1 MLTTRKKEREAVRF
15 LRAGEDRAWINT
27 AQFETYIKGRKT
39 DNFPTGSLWRQNL
52 CRPPHESTSDF
63 IKSESLL
70 NVLYFPV
77 ALKLFPP
84 IGKLAPSLKSDASNN
99 ALISY

>member
-1 MLTTRKKEREAVRF
+1 MTRKKEREAVSF

-27 AQFETYIKGRKT
+27 AWFETHIKGRKT
-39 DNFPTGSLWRQNL
+39 DSVPTGSLWRPNL
-52 CRPPHESTSDF
+52 CRPAHESTSDF
-63 IKSESLL
+63 IKREALL

-84 IGKLAPSLKSDASNN
+84 SAN
-99 ALISY
+99 